1 MNVWF
6 AANKLS
12 LNAGSREAK
21 CVFIFDQSTKRD
33 QLSEDLNRLHI
44 DVCCIQKT
52 EYRVETY
59 DDSRLLSA
67 GDVQPNPGPV
77 QCPCGICG
85 KGVRRNHRGIACD
98 GCDKWHQAK
107 CIDMTTAE
115 YIQLSNSTD
124 YWHCR
129 QCVLPQFTDSFFD
142 SSSSSSS
149 PGSQQY
155 EHSYDLF
162 QQLDS
167 VRMSCPKNIM
177 ISHLNINS
185 VRYKFHEL
193 SDLFNR
199 SLVDIRFIDV
209 KPS

>member
-1 MNVWF
+1 MYLYLTNQQNATNLAKTSTDCTSMYVVYKKRSTVLRHMTTPASYPQEMYSPTQGLCNVP
-6 AANKLS
+6 
-12 LNAGSREAK
+12 
-21 CVFIFDQSTKRD
+21 
-33 QLSEDLNRLHI
+33 
-44 DVCCIQKT
+44 
-52 EYRVETY
+52 VE
-59 DDSRLLSA
+59 L
-67 GDVQPNPGPV
+67 
-77 QCPCGICG
+77 CG

-98 GCDKWHQAK
+98 GCDKWHHAK

-199 SLVDIRFIDV
+199 SLVDILFIE
-209 KPS
+209 